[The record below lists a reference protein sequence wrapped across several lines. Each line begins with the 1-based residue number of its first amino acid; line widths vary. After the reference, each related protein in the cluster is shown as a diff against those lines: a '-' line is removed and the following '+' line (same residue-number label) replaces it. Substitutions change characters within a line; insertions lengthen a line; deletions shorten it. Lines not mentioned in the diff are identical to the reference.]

1 MPAMCHCNMSR
12 NYPFC
17 DNSHKKVSS
26 SGTIDPKQAESFDKP
41 EEAVD

>member
-17 DNSHKKVSS
+17 DNSHKKVSPA
-26 SGTIDPKQAESFDKP
+26 GTIKQEQSESFDKP